1 MLEQIQFY
9 KRKHNANPWNLTFE
23 SPICMD
29 KHLKIDI
36 FVQTQIIM
44 QKAEILS
51 KLKYSKSELNK
62 FGVTRIGLFGSV
74 VKNLSNSESDVDIL
88 IDFRSDLETFENYMN
103 TCSYLEEILKGCKL
117 DIVTENGLSPY
128 IGPYILKEVE
138 YV

>member
-1 MLEQIQFY
+1 MVLVFEDPIGITTPLEL
-9 KRKHNANPWNLTFE
+9 KLK
-23 SPICMD
+23 SPEIVD
-29 KHLKIDI
+29 KPLKIDI

-62 FGVTRIGLFGSV
+62 FGVTRIGLFGSM
-74 VKNLSNSESDVDIL
+74 VKNQSNSESDVDIL
-88 IDFRSDLETFENYMN
+88 IDFRSDLETFENYMKACN
-103 TCSYLEEILKGCKL
+103 YLEGILKGCKL